1 MKKELIGHVG
11 VDSGQ
16 LLLCDPCYIDS
27 EWKKEDFEDVRIYR
41 HKTTGDI
48 LQYMKDFANY
58 EQIIPKYG
66 KTMNELAFTGEWE
79 EVEDKTS
86 SAYPF
91 SYNACCKHTVSP
103 KGHGQLDFNTGVP
116 GVGVAFSTAIGDGL
130 YPVYANYD
138 ADGNLTSVEVMF

>member
-27 EWKKEDFEDVRIYR
+27 EWKKEDFEDTRIYR
-41 HKTTGDI
+41 HKTTGDT
-48 LQYMKDFANY
+48 LQYMKDFAHY
-58 EQIIPKYG
+58 EQVIPKYG

-79 EVEDKTS
+79 EVEDRTP

-103 KGHGQLDFNTGVP
+103 KGHGQLDFSTGIP

-130 YPVYANYD
+130 YPVYAKYD
-138 ADGNLTSVEVMF
+138 EDGNLTSVEVMF